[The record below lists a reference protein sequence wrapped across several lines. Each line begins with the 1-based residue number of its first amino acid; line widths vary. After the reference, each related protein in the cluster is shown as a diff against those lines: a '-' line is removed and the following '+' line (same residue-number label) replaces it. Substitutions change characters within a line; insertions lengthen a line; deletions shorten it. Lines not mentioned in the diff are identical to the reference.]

1 MSSGGTARKIS
12 RLRAIPLPE
21 EQGEDVGLEQAP
33 QDGGIEDGRG
43 DETSVRPEGPGGSQ
57 DMQVGMPVQKLPGG
71 LDGDD
76 SGGKSVAA
84 GILRRNEER
93 AFQAHRVSLGQ

>member
-1 MSSGGTARKIS
+1 METGVSPVLHPLDQFR
-12 RLRAIPLPE
+12 RDHPLPE
-21 EQGEDVGLEQAP
+21 EQGKDVGLEQAP

-84 GILRRNEER
+84 GI
-93 AFQAHRVSLGQ
+93 FT